1 MYTYI
6 HVQILEISK
15 FYCTLKSF
23 LLTEMEMKSTNQEL
37 HQINNLRLNF
47 CFKDVWSV
55 FKIHVAT
62 FVVYG
67 ILNWPSLLKSTNE
80 MMYFK
85 LC

>member
-23 LLTEMEMKSTNQEL
+23 LLTEMEMKSTNQDL

-47 CFKDVWSV
+47 CFKDVKSV
-55 FKIHVAT
+55 LKIAT
-62 FVVYG
+62 FVVYV
-67 ILNWPSLLKSTNE
+67 ILNWPSLLKSINE